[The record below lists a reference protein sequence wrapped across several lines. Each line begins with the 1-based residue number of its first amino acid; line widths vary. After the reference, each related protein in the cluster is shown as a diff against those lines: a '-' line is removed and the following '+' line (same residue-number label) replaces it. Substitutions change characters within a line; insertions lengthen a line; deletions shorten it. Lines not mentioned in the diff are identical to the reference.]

1 MQMSDVKEEGGE
13 VQSGDAGV
21 EGVEGCVFERV
32 RRGCCILTV
41 FGSEMVR
48 AIEESLPGGVFM
60 EGVVDFYRD
69 VFYFIFIRL
78 KIVDF
83 LFDFTFAD
91 ERMDDCYRF
100 FKE

>member
-21 EGVEGCVFERV
+21 DGVEGCVFERV
-32 RRGCCILTV
+32 RRGCGIVTF

-69 VFYFIFIRL
+69 VFYEGKIF
-78 KIVDF
+78 DF
-83 LFDFTFAD
+83 LFDLSFVD
-91 ERMDDCYRF
+91 ERMDDYYRF
-100 FKE
+100 